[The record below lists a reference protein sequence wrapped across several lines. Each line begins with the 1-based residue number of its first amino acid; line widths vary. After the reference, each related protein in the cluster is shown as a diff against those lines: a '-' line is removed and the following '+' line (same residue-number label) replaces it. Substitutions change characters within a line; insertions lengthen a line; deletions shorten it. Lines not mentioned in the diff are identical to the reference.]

1 MRISD
6 WSSDVCSSDLQ
17 AIQNVT
23 VPKDEVVEIPV
34 IGSDADGNPL
44 ILSLMNESPFR
55 PVPGFITLTDNGD
68 GTGVI
73 RIAPGAND
81 RGNYSILAVA
91 TDDGDGLGDPISG
104 GYLFNIE
111 VVSENEAPVIA
122 HIGDAVA
129 VVGQPLTA
137 LVLVSDMDEDALSYL
152 VTGLPGATLTP
163 TSVYGQALLEWT
175 PTAAQIGSYR
185 SEEHTSE
192 LQSLMRNS
200 YAVFCLKKKTIKIT
214 T

>member
-68 GTGVI
+68 GTGVL
-73 RIAPGAND
+73 RIAPGAINS
-81 RGNYSILAVA
+81 GNYSILAVA
-91 TDDGDGLGDPISG
+91 TAAGDGLGDPLSG
-104 GYLFNIE
+104 GALFLFG
-111 VVSENEAPVIA
+111 VSRANQEP
-122 HIGDAVA
+122 
-129 VVGQPLTA
+129 
-137 LVLVSDMDEDALSYL
+137 
-152 VTGLPGATLTP
+152 
-163 TSVYGQALLEWT
+163 
-175 PTAAQIGSYR
+175 
-185 SEEHTSE
+185 
-192 LQSLMRNS
+192 
-200 YAVFCLKKKTIKIT
+200 
-214 T
+214 

>member
-1 MRISD
+1 MIRRPPRSTRTD
-6 WSSDVCSSDLQ
+6 TLFPYTTLFRS
-17 AIQNVT
+17 
-23 VPKDEVVEIPV
+23 
-34 IGSDADGNPL
+34 
-44 ILSLMNESPFR
+44 FR

-152 VTGLPGATLTP
+152 VTVLPGATLTP
-163 TSVYGQALLEWT
+163 
-175 PTAAQIGSYR
+175 R
-185 SEEHTSE
+185 SAERRVGKECVSTCRSRV
-192 LQSLMRNS
+192 SP
-200 YAVFCLKKKTIKIT
+200 YP
-214 T
+214 

>member
-1 MRISD
+1 
-6 WSSDVCSSDLQ
+6 
-17 AIQNVT
+17 
-23 VPKDEVVEIPV
+23 
-34 IGSDADGNPL
+34 
-44 ILSLMNESPFR
+44 MNESPFR

-122 HIGDAVA
+122 HIGDAV
-129 VVGQPLTA
+129 
-137 LVLVSDMDEDALSYL
+137 
-152 VTGLPGATLTP
+152 
-163 TSVYGQALLEWT
+163 
-175 PTAAQIGSYR
+175 R
-185 SEEHTSE
+185 SEEHTSAH
-192 LQSLMRNS
+192 QSLMRTS
-200 YAVFCLKKKTIKIT
+200 HAVVCLKKKKTHKK
-214 T
+214 